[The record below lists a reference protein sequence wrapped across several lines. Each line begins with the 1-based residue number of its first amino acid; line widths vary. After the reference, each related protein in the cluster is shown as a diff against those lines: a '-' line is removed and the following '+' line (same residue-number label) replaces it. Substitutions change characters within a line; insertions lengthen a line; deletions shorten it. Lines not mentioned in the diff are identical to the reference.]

1 MLFRKQSHFE
11 PLTRRQQLSSRPL
24 RLIAGEMSAVDG
36 GGGRLTVKLEAG
48 RRVGWFFRVP
58 EGAEKH
64 FEFDQL
70 GKFVWDHC
78 DGQMSVQQIARRLAT
93 TYNLSE
99 REAQIATEK
108 FLTTLAKKGLVAG
121 AVQRQRKDRV

>member
-1 MLFRKQSHFE
+1 MFFRKPTPPD
-11 PLTRRQQLSSRPL
+11 PLTRRQQLSSKPI
-24 RLIAGEMSAVDG
+24 RLIAGEISAVDG

-58 EGAEKH
+58 DGASKH

-78 DGQMSVQQIARRLAT
+78 DGQMSVQQIARRLAA
-93 TYNLSE
+93 TYNVSE

-108 FLTTLAKKGLVAG
+108 FLTTLAKKGLIAG
-121 AVQRQRKDRV
+121 AIQRLRKDRV